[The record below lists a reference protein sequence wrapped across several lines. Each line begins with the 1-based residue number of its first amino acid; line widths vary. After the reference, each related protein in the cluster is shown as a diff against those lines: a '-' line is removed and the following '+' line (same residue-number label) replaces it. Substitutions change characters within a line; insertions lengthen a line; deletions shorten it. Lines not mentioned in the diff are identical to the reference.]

1 MAGPLFPNQRGAQR
15 HAVQLLNVEEKEE
28 LQSVHR
34 QLVHKGKEKKKNTG
48 YLSICSRSSF
58 KSDGKVT
65 IASVLGINI

>member
-34 QLVHKGKEKKKNTG
+34 QLVHKGKEIKTQ
-48 YLSICSRSSF
+48 
-58 KSDGKVT
+58 VT
-65 IASVLGINI
+65 YQYAAALPSNLTARLQ

>member
-34 QLVHKGKEKKKNTG
+34 QLVHKGEEKKEDTG

-58 KSDGKVT
+58 KSDGKVA
-65 IASVLGINI
+65 IISVLGINI

>member
-15 HAVQLLNVEEKEE
+15 HAVQLLNVEEKEK

-34 QLVHKGKEKKKNTG
+34 QLVHKGKGKKTTG

-65 IASVLGINI
+65 ILSVLGINI